1 MRYFIIYISA
11 VIIEVCSTFF
21 IRAIAQ
27 NNIPAMYFFAMI
39 GPFLGLPF
47 IGYMVDSETWG
58 ERIKQAVALSIG
70 YGTGMTIVTVINK

>member
-1 MRYFIIYISA
+1 
-11 VIIEVCSTFF
+11 
-21 IRAIAQ
+21 
-27 NNIPAMYFFAMI
+27 MYFFAMI

-70 YGTGMTIVTVINK
+70 YGTGMTIVTLINK

>member
-1 MRYFIIYISA
+1 MRYGIIFLSA

-27 NNIPAMYFFAMI
+27 NNIPLMYFFAMI

-47 IGYMVDSETWG
+47 IGYMVESETWS

-70 YGTGMTIVTVINK
+70 YGAGMTIVTLINR